1 MRLRHLASSELL
13 LHGIIV
19 AVPLVLAFILVL
31 HRLAPS
37 GVFTVEAGTLERSP
51 YINRILPIE
60 RAPEDGNAVV
70 LVEDPAYFT
79 ADIPNGAYDAV
90 DVTLEFEDSEQTI
103 FELGALTDVYAN
115 SYSLHAMA
123 NRIIDESDWTVLRDK
138 NRMLLDRNGTYASIA
153 SFMADPPD
161 RTEVATYYDELDVPY
176 RDASY
181 RPLGG
186 TQTVDVS
193 LRGYHSFVTYV
204 SGETLDVTLAYMD
217 MNRTE
222 GADAG
227 AIRVWNEGHEVIAET
242 RIADDGITSDGQE
255 NSGVPAYV
263 RVTAAGLPE
272 GVYTVEMSGTSDI
285 FWRRITTP
293 QRYVTFVNQV
303 YIADDVGYRAA
314 RATAFVTT
322 AKHLTVET
330 LHADSP
336 QAVTVGSATISLP
349 QSHEKVQYDIT
360 DPGLVAAST
369 PTGDVRITGAGLFA
383 FSRETF
389 FNPYPVRLTA
399 YTNLDAEGVNYVLA
413 TYTPPEVVA
422 DGVYYAT
429 ASFDLAQVRQADDT
443 VKFTLSAPGI
453 ADTDGI
459 RIRSV
464 RLDFHKPSMSFSQVI
479 AALLHRM
486 L

>member
-1 MRLRHLASSELL
+1 MRIRHIASWELL
-13 LHGIIV
+13 LHGVIV
-19 AVPLVLAFILVL
+19 AVPLVLAFVLAL

-37 GVFTVEAGTLERSP
+37 GVFAVEAGTLERSP
-51 YINRILPIE
+51 YINRILPAE
-60 RAPEDGNAVV
+60 RAPADGNAVR

-79 ADIPNGAYDAV
+79 VDIPEGDYESV
-90 DVTLEFEDSEQTI
+90 DVTLEFEDSDQPML
-103 FELGALTDVYAN
+103 ELGALTDVYAN
-115 SYSLHAMA
+115 NYDLHAMV
-123 NRIIDESDWTVLRDK
+123 NRTIDESEWTVLRDGD
-138 NRMLLDRNGTYASIA
+138 RLLLDRNGTYASIA

-161 RTEVATYYDELDVPY
+161 RTEIATYHDELDVPY
-176 RDASY
+176 RAADY

-186 TQTVDVS
+186 TQSIDVS
-193 LRGYHSFVTYV
+193 LRGYHSFATYIR
-204 SGETLDVTLAYMD
+204 GETLDVTMAYMD

-227 AIRVWNEGHEVIAET
+227 ALRVWNEAREVVAET

-263 RVTAAGLPE
+263 RVTATGLPE
-272 GVYTVEMSGTSDI
+272 GVYTVELSGTSDI
-285 FWRRITTP
+285 FWRRITTT

-303 YIADDVGYRAA
+303 YIADDVGYRAP

-336 QAVTVGSATISLP
+336 QAVVVGSATIPLP
-349 QSHEKVQYDIT
+349 QSHEKVQYDVT
-360 DPGLVAAST
+360 DPGLVSSST
-369 PTGDVRITGAGLFA
+369 PVGDVRITGAGLFA
-383 FSRETF
+383 FSRDTF

-399 YTNLDAEGVNYVLA
+399 YTNLDAEGVQYVLA
-413 TYTPPEVVA
+413 TYASPEERGN
-422 DGVYYAT
+422 GVYRAT
-429 ASFDLAQVRQADDT
+429 ATFDLAQIRQADRT

-459 RIRSV
+459 RIRTV
-464 RLDFHKPSMSFSQVI
+464 RVAFRGQGMSFGEVLK
-479 AALLHRM
+479 AVLHRI

>member
-1 MRLRHLASSELL
+1 MRMRHLAVRELL
-13 LHGIIV
+13 LHGVIV
-19 AVPLVLAFILVL
+19 AVPFVLAFVLVL

-51 YINRILPIE
+51 YINRILPAE
-60 RAPEDGNAVV
+60 RAPEDGNAV
-70 LVEDPAYFT
+70 LLIEDPAYFT
-79 ADIPNGAYDAV
+79 VDIPEGGYSSV
-90 DVTLEFEDSEQTI
+90 DVSLEFEESEQTV
-103 FELGALTDVYAN
+103 FELGALMDVYAN
-115 SYSLHAMA
+115 SYDLRALAS
-123 NRIIDESDWTVLRDK
+123 RTIDESDWTVLRDK
-138 NRMLLDRNGTYASIA
+138 ERMLLDRNGTYASIA

-161 RTEVATYYDELDVPY
+161 RTEIATYHDELDVPY
-176 RDASY
+176 RDAAY
-181 RPLGG
+181 RLLGS
-186 TQTVDVS
+186 TQSIDVS
-193 LRGYHSFVTYV
+193 LRGYHSFATYIRD
-204 SGETLDVTLAYMD
+204 ETLDVTLAYMD

-227 AIRVWNEGHEVIAET
+227 ALRVWNEAHEVVAET
-242 RIADDGITSDGQE
+242 RIADDGITSDAQE
-255 NSGVPAYV
+255 NSGVPVYT

-272 GVYTVEMSGTSDI
+272 GVYTVELSGTSDI

-314 RATAFVTT
+314 RSTPFVTT

-336 QAVTVGSATISLP
+336 QAIVVGSATISLP
-349 QSHEKVQYDIT
+349 QSHEKVQYDVT
-360 DPGLVAAST
+360 DPGLVAASS

-399 YTNLDAEGVNYVLA
+399 YTDLDAEGVNYVLA
-413 TYTPPEVVA
+413 TYTPPETV
-422 DGVYYAT
+422 DEGVYQAT
-429 ASFDLAQVRQADDT
+429 ATFDLMRVRQADNT

-453 ADTDGI
+453 ADTDGT

-464 RLDFHKPSMSFSQVI
+464 RLSFHKPGMSFAQVLATI
-479 AALLHRM
+479 VHRLL
-486 L
+486 